1 MPRPANTTQA
11 QRDRDQ
17 GLARARR
24 LTWWAAIG
32 ATGATALGA
41 AIAAQT
47 IPGHALGQAPAA
59 AAAAAPTDSGTGA
72 TPADPNAGSLNPPVQ
87 QPQPGIGSGPVIVSG
102 SS

>member
-11 QRDRDQ
+11 QRDRDE

-32 ATGATALGA
+32 ATGFTALGA

-59 AAAAAPTDSGTGA
+59 AAPATSTDNGSGSAPV
-72 TPADPNAGSLNPPVQ
+72 DPNAGSANPPIQ
-87 QPQPGIGSGPVIVSG
+87 QPQSGGGPAPVAVSG